1 MRIAFYAVLLTGAGA
16 MAAAQ
21 AQTSPA
27 APAATSA
34 AEPAAAPAP
43 HVYGRIEHARV
54 DSSGTPI
61 EIDTQMNS
69 DGAHTVL
76 HALNIKYASSEGGM
90 QVHFTLDNGHVL
102 PGKEVNLSM
111 PVLKDEHIKDKN
123 GGVEHHPL
131 VSMRFCIGDR
141 AFTTDVVLEPI
152 TTFTPPLELSKAD
165 AAPFGQIDPTKKYT
179 ADASCAKP
187 QPAPAAAPAPAKS

>member
-1 MRIAFYAVLLTGAGA
+1 MRIAFCAAVLAGIGA

-21 AQTSPA
+21 AQTPAA
-27 APAATSA
+27 APAAA
-34 AEPAAAPAP
+34 AP

-61 EIDTQMNS
+61 EVDAQMDSAGPN
-69 DGAHTVL
+69 TVL
-76 HALNIKYASSEGGM
+76 HALNIKYASGEGGM
-90 QVHFTLDNGHVL
+90 KVLFTLDNGHVI
-102 PGKEVNLSM
+102 PGREVNLAL

-131 VSMRFCIGDR
+131 VSMQFCIGDR

-152 TTFTPPLELSKAD
+152 STFTPPLELGKTD
-165 AAPFGQIDPTKKYT
+165 AARFGPLDPAKKFT
-179 ADASCAKP
+179 TDASCP
-187 QPAPAAAPAPAKS
+187 PPAAPPANPAKS